1 MEQYSSN
8 ALRQRAVKVTGGG
21 KDEEGEFESRATGD
35 VRFVACPNKAFPR
48 YSFQT
53 QHASGRGITLA
64 AWKRLSK
71 PLICLNKSQY
81 LTTRKKTYCHVNY
94 GRWLYCTTK
103 DSSTRTLRITS
114 LSHRPR
120 HTSLG
125 ISGHNLLCTFPL
137 NVANI
142 VLLVILDKRFKKCRL
157 NPVTHAPFISLTL
170 HARLKTAFVCN
181 PRPQRVLPP
190 AHNPALFPQHI
201 PTKDKHT

>member
-8 ALRQRAVKVTGGG
+8 ALRQRAVEVTGGG
-21 KDEEGEFESRATGD
+21 KDEEGEFEGRATGD

-103 DSSTRTLRITS
+103 NSSTVTSSQAHIPRNLRLQFTLHLS
-114 LSHRPR
+114 LERRQHRPLR
-120 HTSLG
+120 NSRQTVQKMPVKPCCACPIHFHLPSM
-125 ISGHNLLCTFPL
+125 L
-137 NVANI
+137 N
-142 VLLVILDKRFKKCRL
+142 
-157 NPVTHAPFISLTL
+157 
-170 HARLKTAFVCN
+170 
-181 PRPQRVLPP
+181 
-190 AHNPALFPQHI
+190 
-201 PTKDKHT
+201 